1 MLKEEISAVIFG
13 RKLLLKFEGITPIEM
28 NTLAQALDKR
38 MREIA
43 HDTNIFDSGKVA
55 ILAALWYAAELD
67 KLRSQNQSIGSA
79 EERKLDGMIVELQKT
94 VEGEP

>member
-13 RKLLLKFEGITPIEM
+13 RKLLLKFEGITPIEV
-28 NTLAQALDKR
+28 NTLAQDLDKR

-43 HDTNIFDSGKVA
+43 DETKMYDSSKVA
-55 ILAALWYAAELD
+55 IMAALSYAAELD
-67 KLRSQNQSIGSA
+67 KLRSQLKNIGSA
-79 EERKLDGMIVELQKT
+79 EERKIDGMIVELQKT